1 MFLSNRKFIIS
12 IYIDYKGVNVE
23 KILDGVCIAV
33 KDNINVKGFRT
44 SAGTK
49 SLQNYAPDHDAAAI
63 KKLRDAGAIIIGME
77 DHLKRIL
84 YLNYKILKKY
94 SKLIRLISACRKY

>member
-1 MFLSNRKFIIS
+1 MFIHNYDSKAKVRKHSWFFVFSNCECVIS
-12 IYIDYKGVNVE
+12 IYIDYHEKGVNEE

-33 KDNINVKGFRT
+33 KDNINVKGFKT

-49 SLQNYAPDHDAAAI
+49 ALQNYSPDQDAVAI

-77 DHLKRIL
+77 DDLK
-84 YLNYKILKKY
+84 
-94 SKLIRLISACRKY
+94 

>member
-1 MFLSNRKFIIS
+1 MRSWFCLSSNFKFIIS
-12 IYIDYKGVNVE
+12 IYIDYYKGVNVE

-49 SLQNYAPDHDAAAI
+49 ALQNYSPDHDAIAI

-77 DHLKRIL
+77 DNLKRIS
-84 YLNYKILKKY
+84 YLNSLT
-94 SKLIRLISACRKY
+94 